1 MENTEEKNITTFN
14 GGMNTDISPLV
25 QEQGSYRYA
34 LNTLEMN
41 DEGEQGFISNEES
54 NLDVASF
61 PLGYVPIGKVYI
73 GDGEIC
79 VFLVNPDENTSEIG
93 VFNTKN
99 NTYVTVVNDTNSPVK
114 NKLLFNIEYQ
124 IQATYRLRR
133 GCEKI
138 VYWTDNLNPPRNFNF
153 GKINYYKQNGQWTSK
168 RFSLFKKS
176 TSIPRLI
183 NASVVES
190 QGLLKPGSY
199 TIMMQYLDADQNA
212 TQWHELI
219 SNIYIYNDS
228 TTSPFKDIHGSIRLG
243 TEKDENLKYY
253 QYEDTNKAIEI
264 EVDDLDYNFSYV
276 RYAIIEYTS
285 GIGVISNVVYS
296 DLYSINNRRFVYDGR
311 NAYTKGSIEE
321 VKLSKANI
329 DLERAA
335 HIEQIENRLILAN
348 THSKDVKPHLLQKY
362 ASKIAT
368 DCTVQTIE
376 LDNINDPRSIKNP
389 LLAHYGIGYQAGE
402 VYSFGIIYQFENG
415 DFSPVFHIP
424 GKNPNIK
431 YRDKKYT
438 TGDNIF
444 PMSNRDNI
452 NINEKYESSSSCE
465 NISYWGKDVEGFE
478 LENTS
483 VRHHRF
489 PTRKELG
496 ITLIEEST
504 TTAGGALKPYMV
516 VSFYPGTIKPSVT
529 CIDEYGDEIAGCT
542 PKPAVKFEIKVEYKL
557 NGLSVEDAFSI
568 DPDNVQ
574 GAVSTYAHI
583 SKVLDSPED
592 IKELKIYTKLK
603 TDTSW
608 TLMHMEERNE
618 PNSEFLNDKILIDDS
633 KKTDGIV
640 PYVYFSTS
648 AMYSVNTSKVKA
660 KILGV
665 KFSGIELPSEEE
677 IGEKI
682 VGYKIVRLHRN
693 FEDKTIIDSGIAL
706 PVMKSDSGP
715 LGSKSFESYGNI
727 CPKFNDSYYEVYAA
741 KNRLSTKSFAV
752 INPEFLFKDR
762 PIDNFTSFEIAGH
775 FKKVKESID
784 MFAKQDAADGS
795 SATGKEK
802 DKYKDSDGMTLKCF
816 VRDSKLEFVPDAG
829 EHSATITATN
839 ENSRLFNL
847 DAMEYA
853 TNVEKNREIYN
864 IAMDNK
870 IQIVNS
876 KDDIVKLFPKNDNYF
891 PYLYIKRN
899 HKTFYSSFRSKPY
912 QEIHSKIFNKSETP
926 ELFGGDCYISP
937 LKYHTNVYAGIQ
949 NARRIARVNWGR
961 ILLGALSVI
970 AGVAALLV
978 PGLQAAGGWL
988 VTAGAGLAIAGG
1000 GLMLAGAAVK
1010 NNNLSRVYS
1019 EKWDRGLNFSI
1030 IDFNTQRWFYEP
1042 DRGKW
1047 GQSIQSFDDT
1057 FMWFGDVIG
1066 DLWFETQ
1073 YNTGLRV
1080 KPKSNDENFLHSF
1093 EDLMPNHFG
1102 VVEYE
1107 LTEPGEAYKTV
1118 WLIKDFERPPQSAT
1132 VDFFFKKLL
1141 TLNRDKN
1148 KWEYNGI
1155 SKPVTYVLNA
1165 DYNLNAK
1172 VREHYALP
1180 LSYDYCSSCV
1190 ESYPH
1195 RIYYSNQSFQEELTD
1210 NYVNFL
1216 PNNYR
1221 DIEGE
1226 TGEITNIFRL
1236 NNNLFVHTREA
1247 LWQLP
1252 RNYQER
1258 VTDQIVSF
1266 IGTGSYFEIPP
1277 QKLVDDETG
1286 LSAGTIHKWASIK
1299 TPVGYFFVSANQGK
1313 IYQLGGE
1320 GGLKPIS
1327 NIGLS
1332 KWFNENIT
1340 NIGNNPSNPESTGY
1354 VSVYDSHNERVIFT
1368 KLDKIKSWTISFSLL
1383 SNKWVSFHSYKPNIY
1398 LQSPN
1403 KFYSWKFN
1411 KESESNKIWEHNIKG
1426 SYQTFYGKLEP
1437 HILEYISV
1445 NSPVVTKVWDYF
1457 QLNTQAQ
1464 KFINDIF
1471 VDDLYTTFNKV
1482 IFYNSRQCSGELTFI
1497 IKDSELYDENYMES
1511 QIKNYDENHIIIDR
1525 TERNWFVNDFRDIR
1539 IDYSAPIWK
1548 ENFSEVHK
1556 NLNMDSMDINKDW
1569 FELENFRDKYLGI
1582 RLIFDKFADKK
1593 LITNFSV
1600 ENTTISEH

>member
-61 PLGYVPIGKVYI
+61 PLGYIPIGKVYI

-79 VFLVNPDENTSEIG
+79 VFLVNPDENISEIG

-99 NTYVTVVNDTNSPVK
+99 NTYVTIVNDTNTPVK

-153 GKINYYKQNGQWTSK
+153 GKINYYKQNGQWASK

-348 THSKDVKPHLLQKY
+348 THSKNVKPHLLQKY

-368 DCTVQTIE
+368 DCTVQTVE

-424 GKNPNIK
+424 GKNPNPK

-452 NINEKYESSSSCE
+452 NTNEKYESSSSCE

-478 LENTS
+478 LEDTS

-504 TTAGGALKPYMV
+504 TTAGGGLKPYMV
-516 VSFYPGTIKPSVT
+516 VSFYPGTIKLSVT

-557 NGLSVEDAFSI
+557 NGLLVEDVFSI
-568 DPDNVQ
+568 DPDNMQ

-608 TLMHMEERNE
+608 TLMNMQERNE
-618 PNSEFLNDKILIDDS
+618 PNSGFLNDKILIDDS

-640 PYVYFSTS
+640 PYIYFSTS
-648 AMYSVNTSKVKA
+648 ALYSVNTSKVKA

-693 FEDKTIIDSGIAL
+693 FEDKTIIDSGVAL

-727 CPKFNDSYYEVYAA
+727 CPKFNDSYYELYAA

-752 INPEFLFKDR
+752 INPEFLFKNR

-775 FKKVKESID
+775 FKKVKESFD
-784 MFAKQDAADGS
+784 MFAKQDATDGS

-802 DKYKDSDGMTLKCF
+802 DKYKDNDGMTLKCF

-988 VTAGAGLAIAGG
+988 VTAGAGIAIAGG

-1042 DRGKW
+1042 DRNKW
-1047 GQSIQSFDDT
+1047 GQPIQSFDDT
-1057 FMWFGDVIG
+1057 FMWFGDIIG

-1080 KPKSNDENFLHSF
+1080 KPKSNEENFLHAF

-1236 NNNLFVHTREA
+1236 NNNLFVHTKEA

-1286 LSAGTIHKWASIK
+1286 LSAGTTHKWASIK

-1320 GGLKPIS
+1320 GGLKPIT
-1327 NIGLS
+1327 NIGMS

-1340 NIGNNPSNPESTGY
+1340 NIDNNPSNPESTGY

-1368 KLDKIKSWTISFSLL
+1368 KLDKVKSWTISFSLL

-1403 KFYSWKFN
+1403 KFYSWKN
-1411 KESESNKIWEHNIKG
+1411 INRKEENKIWEHNIKG
-1426 SYQTFYGKLEP
+1426 SYQTFYGELKP
-1437 HILEYISV
+1437 HIIEYISV

-1457 QLNTQAQ
+1457 QINTQAQ
-1464 KFINDIF
+1464 KFVNDVF
-1471 VDDLYTTFNKV
+1471 VDDLYTTFNKG

-1497 IKDSELYDENYMES
+1497 TKDVELYDENYMES

-1525 TERNWFVNDFRDIR
+1525 TERDWFVNDFRDIR
-1539 IDYSAPIWK
+1539 INYSAPIWK
-1548 ENFSEVHK
+1548 ENFTEVHK

>member
-34 LNTLEMN
+34 LNTLEMS

-61 PLGYVPIGKVYI
+61 PLGYIPIGKVYI

-79 VFLVNPDENTSEIG
+79 VFLVNPDENISEIG

-368 DCTVQTIE
+368 DCTIQSVE

-424 GKNPNIK
+424 GKNPNTK

-444 PMSNRDNI
+444 PMSNRDNV
-452 NINEKYESSSSCE
+452 NINEKYESNSSCE
-465 NISYWGKDVEGFE
+465 NTSYWGKDAEGFE
-478 LENTS
+478 LEDSS

-496 ITLIEEST
+496 IELVETNT
-504 TTAGGALKPYMV
+504 TTSGGGIKKYLVLTY
-516 VSFYPGTIKPSVT
+516 FPGTLKPSVT
-529 CIDEYGDEIAGCT
+529 CKDDDGDDIHNCT
-542 PKPAVKFEIKVEYKL
+542 PEKAVKFELKIKYTL
-557 NGLSVEDAFSI
+557 NGTDVEDVFLI
-568 DPDNVQ
+568 DPDNVE
-574 GAVSTYAHI
+574 GAINTSTHI
-583 SKVLDSPED
+583 SNSVNNVSEIMNLEVFTKTKTETNWTKMNMQEEVINNGGFIDKKVLIDRS
-592 IKELKIYTKLK
+592 
-603 TDTSW
+603 
-608 TLMHMEERNE
+608 RA
-618 PNSEFLNDKILIDDS
+618 SE
-633 KKTDGIV
+633 GIV
-640 PYVYFSTS
+640 PYIY
-648 AMYSVNTSKVKA
+648 YSYNHLYEVNISKVNS

-665 KFSGIELPSEEE
+665 KFSNIEIPSEEE

-693 FEDKTIIDSGIAL
+693 FEDKTIIDSGVIL
-706 PVMKSDSGP
+706 PVMKSDVGP

-727 CPKFNDSYYEVYAA
+727 FPHFNNLYNGLYES
-741 KNRLSTKSFAV
+741 KNRLSKKSFAV
-752 INPEFLFKDR
+752 VNPEFLFKDR
-762 PIDNFTSFEIAGH
+762 PIDNFTSFEIAGY
-775 FKKVKESID
+775 FKKRKQSID

-802 DKYKDSDGMTLKCF
+802 DKYKDADGMTLKCF
-816 VRDSKLEFVPDAG
+816 VRDTELEFVPDAG
-829 EHSATITATN
+829 EHSATITAN
-839 ENSRLFNL
+839 NKNSRLYSL
-847 DAMEYA
+847 DALEYF
-853 TNVEKNREIYN
+853 TNAGKDREVYN

-870 IQIVNS
+870 SQIVNS
-876 KDDIVKLFPKNDNYF
+876 KDDIITLFPKNENYL
-891 PYLYIKRN
+891 PYVYIKRE
-899 HKTFYSSFRSKPY
+899 HKTFYSSFRSKSY
-912 QEIHSKIFNKSETP
+912 QEIHTKILDSKETP
-926 ELFGGDCYISP
+926 ALFGGDCYIAP
-937 LKYHTNVYAGIQ
+937 LKYSTNVYAGIM
-949 NARRIARVNWGR
+949 NARRYAKTDWGNFFIAA
-961 ILLGALSVI
+961 IAVI
-970 AGVAALLV
+970 AGVAAFLV

-988 VTAGAGLAIAGG
+988 VTAGASLAIAGG
-1000 GLMLAGAAVK
+1000 GLMLAGALVK
-1010 NNNLSRVYS
+1010 NNNLSRVYT
-1019 EKWDRGLNFSI
+1019 EKWDKGLNFSI
-1030 IDFNTQRWFYEP
+1030 IDYNTQRWFYET
-1042 DRGKW
+1042 DRNKW
-1047 GQSIQSFDDT
+1047 GHPMQAFDDT
-1057 FMWFGDVIG
+1057 YLWLGDVIG
-1066 DLWFETQ
+1066 TLWFETQ

-1080 KPKSNDENFLHSF
+1080 KPKTNDENFVSAF
-1093 EDLMPNHFG
+1093 EDIMPDNSSD
-1102 VVEYE
+1102 VESN
-1107 LTEPGEAYKTV
+1107 LTDAGRAYSGV
-1118 WLIKDFERPPQSAT
+1118 WLSKDFERIPRNYIM
-1132 VDFFFKKLL
+1132 DYFFRKLL
-1141 TLNRDKN
+1141 TLNKEKN

-1236 NNNLFVHTREA
+1236 NNNLFVHTKEA

-1286 LSAGTIHKWASIK
+1286 LSAGTTHKWASIK

-1320 GGLKPIS
+1320 GGLKPIT
-1327 NIGLS
+1327 NIGMS

-1340 NIGNNPSNPESTGY
+1340 NIGNNPSNPESSGY
-1354 VSVYDSHNERVIFT
+1354 ISVYDSHNERVIFT

-1411 KESESNKIWEHNIKG
+1411 KDAESNKIWEHNIKG

-1464 KFINDIF
+1464 KFINDVF
-1471 VDDLYTTFNKV
+1471 VDDLYTTFNKG

-1497 IKDSELYDENYMES
+1497 TKDTELYDENYMES

-1539 IDYSAPIWK
+1539 TDYSAPIWK

>member
-61 PLGYVPIGKVYI
+61 PLGYIPIGKVYI

-79 VFLVNPDENTSEIG
+79 VFLVNPDENISEIG

-228 TTSPFKDIHGSIRLG
+228 TTSLFKDIHGSIRLG

-368 DCTVQTIE
+368 DCTVQSVE

-424 GKNPNIK
+424 GKNPNPK

-465 NISYWGKDVEGFE
+465 NISYWGKDSEGFE
-478 LENTS
+478 LEDTS

-504 TTAGGALKPYMV
+504 TTSGGGLKPYMV

-542 PKPAVKFEIKVEYKL
+542 HKPAVKFEIKVEYKL
-557 NGLSVEDAFSI
+557 NGLSVEDVFSI

-618 PNSEFLNDKILIDDS
+618 PNSGFLNDKILIDDS

-727 CPKFNDSYYEVYAA
+727 CPKFNDSYSELYAA
-741 KNRLSTKSFAV
+741 KNRLSTKSFAI

-775 FKKVKESID
+775 FKKVKESFD
-784 MFAKQDAADGS
+784 MFAKQNAADGS

-802 DKYKDSDGMTLKCF
+802 DKYKDNDGMTLKCF

-829 EHSATITATN
+829 EHSSTITATN

-1042 DRGKW
+1042 DRNKW
-1047 GQSIQSFDDT
+1047 GQPIQSFDDT
-1057 FMWFGDVIG
+1057 FMWFGDIIG

-1080 KPKSNDENFLHSF
+1080 KPKSNEENFLHAF

-1236 NNNLFVHTREA
+1236 NNNLFVHTKEA

-1286 LSAGTIHKWASIK
+1286 LSAGTTHKWASIK

-1327 NIGLS
+1327 NIGMS

-1340 NIGNNPSNPESTGY
+1340 NIDDNPSNPRSSGY
-1354 VSVYDSHNERVIFT
+1354 ISVYDSHNERVIFT
-1368 KLDKIKSWTISFSLL
+1368 KLDKVKSWTISFSLL

-1464 KFINDIF
+1464 KYINDVF
-1471 VDDLYTTFNKV
+1471 VDDLYTTFNKG

-1497 IKDSELYDENYMES
+1497 TKDTELYDENYMES
-1511 QIKNYDENHIIIDR
+1511 QIKNYDENHIIIDI

>member
-41 DEGEQGFISNEES
+41 DESEQGFISNEES

-61 PLGYVPIGKVYI
+61 PLGYIPIGKVYI

-79 VFLVNPDENTSEIG
+79 VFLVNPDENISEIG

-99 NTYVTVVNDTNSPVK
+99 NTYVTVVNDTNTPVK
-114 NKLLFNIEYQ
+114 NKLFFNIEYQ

-153 GKINYYKQNGQWTSK
+153 GKINYYKQNSHWTSK

-243 TEKDENLKYY
+243 TEKDKNLQYY

-368 DCTVQTIE
+368 DCTVQTVE

-424 GKNPNIK
+424 GKNPNPK
-431 YRDKKYT
+431 YRDKKYSE
-438 TGDNIF
+438 GDNVF

-452 NINEKYESSSSCE
+452 NVNEKYESSSSCE

-478 LENTS
+478 LEDS
-483 VRHHRF
+483 SIRHHRF

-496 ITLIEEST
+496 INLIEEST
-504 TTAGGALKPYMV
+504 TSTGGGTKPFMV
-516 VSFYPGTIKPSVT
+516 VTYFPGTLKKSDT
-529 CIDEYGDEIAGCT
+529 CKDEYGDDIPNCT

-557 NGLSVEDAFSI
+557 DGVRVEDIFSI
-568 DPDNVQ
+568 DPDNTF
-574 GAVSTYAHI
+574 GPATSYAHI
-583 SKVLDSPED
+583 AKHVNSINDYKDLKV
-592 IKELKIYTKLK
+592 YTKLK
-603 TDTSW
+603 TETEW
-608 TLMHMEERNE
+608 TEMHLTEEE
-618 PNSEFLNDKILIDDS
+618 KLDGGFLDNKIYIDK
-633 KKTDGIV
+633 TRETEGIV
-640 PYVYFSTS
+640 PY
-648 AMYSVNTSKVKA
+648 MYMSLSSLYSINTSKVKA

-665 KFSGIELPSEEE
+665 KFSSIEIPSEEE

-693 FEDKTIIDSGIAL
+693 YEDKTIIDSGVVL
-706 PVMKSDSGP
+706 PVMKSDS
-715 LGSKSFESYGNI
+715 LNRGSTAFESYGNI
-727 CPKFNDSYYEVYAA
+727 SPNLGTHNYGYYATE
-741 KNRLSTKSFAV
+741 NRLSKKTIGL

-762 PIDNFTSFEIAGH
+762 PVDNFTSLEIAGH
-775 FKKVKESID
+775 FLEDGISID
-784 MFAKQDAADGS
+784 MFSKQDTADGS

-816 VRDSKLEFVPDAG
+816 VRDTKVKFVPDAG
-829 EHSATITATN
+829 EHNATLNVTN
-839 ENSRLFNL
+839 VNSRLYNL

-853 TNVEKNREIYN
+853 HNIDKNREIYN

-870 IQIVNS
+870 IQIINS
-876 KDDIVKLFPKNDNYF
+876 KENIVNLFPKNKNCY
-891 PYLYIKRN
+891 PYVYIKRQ

-912 QEIHSKIFNKSETP
+912 QEIHSQVLTSKETP
-926 ELFGGDCYISP
+926 ELFGGDCYIAP
-937 LKYHTNVYAGIQ
+937 LKYSTNVYAGIM

-961 ILLGALSVI
+961 ILLGALSII
-970 AGVAALLV
+970 AGVASLLV

-988 VTAGAGLAIAGG
+988 LTAGAGLAIAGG
-1000 GLMLAGAAVK
+1000 GLILAGAVVK

-1019 EKWDRGLNFSI
+1019 EKWDKGLNYSI
-1030 IDFNTQRWFYEP
+1030 IDSDTQRWFYEA
-1042 DRGKW
+1042 DRRKW
-1047 GQSIQSFDDT
+1047 GEPMQSFDDT
-1057 FMWFGDVIG
+1057 FQWLGEVIG
-1066 DLWFETQ
+1066 DFWFETQ

-1080 KPKSNDENFLHSF
+1080 KPKTQDSNFISAF
-1093 EDLMPNHFG
+1093 EDQMPNNSPT
-1102 VVEYE
+1102 VEYH
-1107 LTEPGEAYKTV
+1107 LTQPGEAYKGV
-1118 WLIKDFERPPQSAT
+1118 YLAQDFERPPQSAI
-1132 VDFFFKKLL
+1132 VDFFFRKLL
-1141 TLNRDKN
+1141 TFNRDKN

-1236 NNNLFVHTREA
+1236 NNNLFVHTKEA

-1286 LSAGTIHKWASIK
+1286 LSAGTTHKWASIK
-1299 TPVGYFFVSANQGK
+1299 TPVGYFFISANQGK

-1327 NIGLS
+1327 NIGMS

-1340 NIGNNPSNPESTGY
+1340 NIDNNPSNPNSTGY

-1368 KLDKIKSWTISFSLL
+1368 KLDKVKSWTISFSLL

-1403 KFYSWKFN
+1403 KFYSWKN
-1411 KESESNKIWEHNIKG
+1411 INRKQENKIWEHNIKG
-1426 SYQTFYGKLEP
+1426 SYQTFYKELKP
-1437 HILEYISV
+1437 HIIEYISV

-1457 QLNTQAQ
+1457 QINTQAQ
-1464 KFINDIF
+1464 KFVNDVF
-1471 VDDLYTTFNKV
+1471 VDDLHTTFNKG

-1497 IKDSELYDENYMES
+1497 TKDAELYDENYMES

-1539 IDYSAPIWK
+1539 IDYLAPIWK
-1548 ENFSEVHK
+1548 ENFTEIHK
-1556 NLNMDSMDINKDW
+1556 DLNMDSMDINKDW

>member
-54 NLDVASF
+54 NLDVTSF
-61 PLGYVPIGKVYI
+61 PLGYIPIGKVYI

-79 VFLVNPDENTSEIG
+79 VFLVNPDENISEIG

-114 NKLLFNIEYQ
+114 NKLLFNIKYQ

-183 NASVVES
+183 NASVIES

-368 DCTVQTIE
+368 DCTVQSVE

-424 GKNPNIK
+424 GKNPNPK

-452 NINEKYESSSSCE
+452 NTNEKYESSSSCE

-478 LENTS
+478 LEDTS

-504 TTAGGALKPYMV
+504 TTAGGELKPYMV

-529 CIDEYGDEIAGCT
+529 CIDEYGDEIEGCT

-557 NGLSVEDAFSI
+557 NGLLVEDVFSI
-568 DPDNVQ
+568 DPDNMQ

-608 TLMHMEERNE
+608 TLMNMQERNE
-618 PNSEFLNDKILIDDS
+618 PNSGFLNDKILIDDS

-640 PYVYFSTS
+640 PYIYFSTS
-648 AMYSVNTSKVKA
+648 ALYSVNTSKVKA

-693 FEDKTIIDSGIAL
+693 FEDKTIIDSGVAL

-727 CPKFNDSYYEVYAA
+727 CPKFNDSYYELYAA

-775 FKKVKESID
+775 FKKVKESFD

-802 DKYKDSDGMTLKCF
+802 DKYKDNDGMTLKCF

-970 AGVAALLV
+970 AGVAALLI

-1042 DRGKW
+1042 DRNKW
-1047 GQSIQSFDDT
+1047 GQPIQSFDDT
-1057 FMWFGDVIG
+1057 FMWFGDIIG

-1080 KPKSNDENFLHSF
+1080 KPKSNEENFLHAF

-1236 NNNLFVHTREA
+1236 NNNLFVHTKEA

-1286 LSAGTIHKWASIK
+1286 LSAGTTHKWASIK
-1299 TPVGYFFVSANQGK
+1299 TPVGYLFISANQGK

-1320 GGLKPIS
+1320 GGLKPIT
-1327 NIGLS
+1327 NIGMS

-1340 NIGNNPSNPESTGY
+1340 NIEDNPSNPESTGY

-1368 KLDKIKSWTISFSLL
+1368 KLDKVKSWTISFSLL

-1464 KFINDIF
+1464 KFINDVF
-1471 VDDLYTTFNKV
+1471 VDDLYTTFNKG

-1497 IKDSELYDENYMES
+1497 TKDTELYDENYMES

-1539 IDYSAPIWK
+1539 TDYSAPIWK

>member
-61 PLGYVPIGKVYI
+61 PLGYIPIGKVYI

-79 VFLVNPDENTSEIG
+79 VFLVNTKENISEIG

-153 GKINYYKQNGQWTSK
+153 GKINYYKQNGQWTAK

-243 TEKDENLKYY
+243 TEKDENLQYY

-368 DCTVQTIE
+368 DCTVQSVE

-465 NISYWGKDVEGFE
+465 NISYWGKDAEGFE
-478 LENTS
+478 LEDTS

-504 TTAGGALKPYMV
+504 TTAGGGLKPYMV

-557 NGLSVEDAFSI
+557 HGLSVEDVFSI

-618 PNSEFLNDKILIDDS
+618 PNSGFLNDKILIDDS

-693 FEDKTIIDSGIAL
+693 FEDKTIIDSGVAL

-727 CPKFNDSYYEVYAA
+727 CPKFNDSYSELYAA

-775 FKKVKESID
+775 FKKVKESFD
-784 MFAKQDAADGS
+784 MFAKQDAADGT

-802 DKYKDSDGMTLKCF
+802 DKYKDNDGMTLKCF

-829 EHSATITATN
+829 EHSAIITATN

-899 HKTFYSSFRSKPY
+899 HKTFYSSFKSKPY

-949 NARRIARVNWGR
+949 NARRIAKVNWGR

-1042 DRGKW
+1042 DRNKW
-1047 GQSIQSFDDT
+1047 GQPIQSFDDT
-1057 FMWFGDVIG
+1057 FMWFGDIIG

-1080 KPKSNDENFLHSF
+1080 KPKSNEENFLHAF

-1286 LSAGTIHKWASIK
+1286 LSAGTTHKWASIK

-1320 GGLKPIS
+1320 GGLKPIT
-1327 NIGLS
+1327 NIGMS

-1340 NIGNNPSNPESTGY
+1340 NIDNNPSNPESTGY
-1354 VSVYDSHNERVIFT
+1354 VSVYDSHNERVVFT
-1368 KLDKIKSWTISFSLL
+1368 KLDKVKSWTISFSLL

-1411 KESESNKIWEHNIKG
+1411 KDFKNNKIWEHNIKG

-1464 KFINDIF
+1464 KFINDVF
-1471 VDDLYTTFNKV
+1471 VDDLYTTFNKG

-1497 IKDSELYDENYMES
+1497 TKDAELYDENYMES

-1548 ENFSEVHK
+1548 ENLSEVHK

>member
-61 PLGYVPIGKVYI
+61 PLGYIPIGKVYI

-79 VFLVNPDENTSEIG
+79 VFLVNPDENISEIG

-183 NASVVES
+183 NVSVVES

-219 SNIYIYNDS
+219 SNIYIYNDR

-368 DCTVQTIE
+368 DCTVQTVE

-402 VYSFGIIYQFENG
+402 IYSFGIIYQFENG

-424 GKNPNIK
+424 GKNSNPK
-431 YRDKKYT
+431 YKDKKYT

-452 NINEKYESSSSCE
+452 NTNEKYESSSSCE
-465 NISYWGKDVEGFE
+465 NISYWGKDAEGFE
-478 LENTS
+478 LEDSS

-496 ITLIEEST
+496 INLIGEST
-504 TTAGGALKPYMV
+504 TTAGGGIKPYMV
-516 VSFYPGTIKPSVT
+516 VTYFPGTLKQSDT
-529 CIDEYGDEIAGCT
+529 CKDQYGDDVPNCT
-542 PKPAVKFEIKVEYKL
+542 PTPAVKFEIKVEYTL
-557 NGLSVEDAFSI
+557 NGLEVEDVFSI
-568 DPDNVQ
+568 DPDNTF
-574 GAVSTYAHI
+574 GPATSYAHI
-583 SKVLDSPED
+583 AKHVNNISEYED
-592 IKELKIYTKLK
+592 LKIYTKLK
-603 TDTSW
+603 TETNW
-608 TLMHMEERNE
+608 IQMNLVEEVKSDQGYLDN
-618 PNSEFLNDKILIDDS
+618 KIYIDR
-633 KKTDGIV
+633 TRATEGIV
-640 PYVYFSTS
+640 PY
-648 AMYSVNTSKVKA
+648 MYMSLASLYSINTSKVKA

-665 KFSGIELPSEEE
+665 KFSDIEIPSEDE

-693 FEDKTIIDSGIAL
+693 YEDKTIIDSGIVM
-706 PVMKSDSGP
+706 PIMKSDS
-715 LGSKSFESYGNI
+715 LNRGSKFFESYGNI
-727 CPKFNDSYYEVYAA
+727 SPNLETHNYGYYATE
-741 KNRLSTKSFAV
+741 NRISKKTIGL

-762 PIDNFTSFEIAGH
+762 PVDNFTSLEIAGH
-775 FKKVKESID
+775 FLEDGKTID
-784 MFAKQDAADGS
+784 MFSKLDAADGS

-802 DKYKDSDGMTLKCF
+802 EKYRDSDGMTLKCF
-816 VRDSKLEFVPDAG
+816 VRDTRVKFVPDAG
-829 EHSATITATN
+829 EHNATLNVTN
-839 ENSRLFNL
+839 ENSRLYNL

-853 TNVEKNREIYN
+853 HNLEKNREIYN

-870 IQIVNS
+870 IQIINS
-876 KDDIVKLFPKNDNYF
+876 KEDIVNLFPKNKNCY
-891 PYLYIKRN
+891 PYVYIKRN

-926 ELFGGDCYISP
+926 ELFGGDCYIAP
-937 LKYHTNVYAGIQ
+937 LKYSTNVYAGIMD
-949 NARRIARVNWGR
+949 ARRIARVNWGR

-988 VTAGAGLAIAGG
+988 VTAGASLSIAGG
-1000 GLMLAGAAVK
+1000 GLMLVGAAVK

-1019 EKWDRGLNFSI
+1019 EKWDKGLNYSI
-1030 IDFNTQRWFYEP
+1030 IDSDTQRWFYEAN
-1042 DRGKW
+1042 RTKW
-1047 GQSIQSFDDT
+1047 GEPMQAFDDT
-1057 FMWFGDVIG
+1057 FQWLGEVIG
-1066 DLWFETQ
+1066 DFWFETQ
-1073 YNTGLRV
+1073 YNAGLRV
-1080 KPKSNDENFLHSF
+1080 KPKTQDSNFISAF
-1093 EDLMPNHFG
+1093 EDQMPNQSPT
-1102 VVEYE
+1102 VEYE
-1107 LTEPGEAYKTV
+1107 LTQPGEAYKGVHLT
-1118 WLIKDFERPPQSAT
+1118 KDFERLPQSSI
-1132 VDFFFKKLL
+1132 VDFFFRKLL
-1141 TLNRDKN
+1141 TFDRDKN

-1155 SKPVTYVLNA
+1155 SKPVAYVLNA

-1286 LSAGTIHKWASIK
+1286 LSAGTTHKWASIK
-1299 TPVGYFFVSANQGK
+1299 TPVGYFFISANQGK

-1320 GGLKPIS
+1320 GGLKPIT
-1327 NIGLS
+1327 NIGMS

-1340 NIGNNPSNPESTGY
+1340 NIENNPSNPESTGY
-1354 VSVYDSHNERVIFT
+1354 ISVYDSHNERIIFT
-1368 KLDKIKSWTISFSLL
+1368 KLDKVKSWTISFSLL
-1383 SNKWVSFHSYKPNIY
+1383 SNKWISFHSYKPNIY

-1464 KFINDIF
+1464 KFINGVF
-1471 VDDLYTTFNKV
+1471 VDDLYITFNKG

-1497 IKDSELYDENYMES
+1497 TKDAELYDENYMES

>member
-54 NLDVASF
+54 NLDVTSF
-61 PLGYVPIGKVYI
+61 PLGYIPIGKVYI

-79 VFLVNPDENTSEIG
+79 VFLVNPDENISEIG

-114 NKLLFNIEYQ
+114 NKLLFNIKYQ

-368 DCTVQTIE
+368 DCTVQSVE

-424 GKNPNIK
+424 GKNPNPK

-452 NINEKYESSSSCE
+452 NTNEKYESSSSCE

-478 LENTS
+478 LEDTS

-504 TTAGGALKPYMV
+504 TTAGGELKPYMV

-529 CIDEYGDEIAGCT
+529 CIDEYGDEIEGCT

-557 NGLSVEDAFSI
+557 NGLLVEDVFSI
-568 DPDNVQ
+568 DPDNMQ

-608 TLMHMEERNE
+608 TLMNMQERNE
-618 PNSEFLNDKILIDDS
+618 PNSGFLNDKILIDDS

-640 PYVYFSTS
+640 PYIYFSTS
-648 AMYSVNTSKVKA
+648 ALYSVNTSKVKA

-693 FEDKTIIDSGIAL
+693 FEDKTIIDSGVAL

-727 CPKFNDSYYEVYAA
+727 CPKFNDSYYELYAA

-775 FKKVKESID
+775 FKKVKESFD

-802 DKYKDSDGMTLKCF
+802 DKYKDNDGMTLKCF

-970 AGVAALLV
+970 AGVAALLI

-1042 DRGKW
+1042 DRNKW
-1047 GQSIQSFDDT
+1047 GQPIQSFDDT
-1057 FMWFGDVIG
+1057 FMWFGDIIG

-1080 KPKSNDENFLHSF
+1080 KPKSNEENFLHAF

-1236 NNNLFVHTREA
+1236 NNNLFVHTKEA

-1286 LSAGTIHKWASIK
+1286 LSAGTTHKWASIK
-1299 TPVGYFFVSANQGK
+1299 TPVGYLFISANQGK

-1320 GGLKPIS
+1320 GGLKPIT
-1327 NIGLS
+1327 NIGMS

-1340 NIGNNPSNPESTGY
+1340 NIEDNPSNPESTGY

-1368 KLDKIKSWTISFSLL
+1368 KLDKVKSWTISFSLL

-1464 KFINDIF
+1464 KFINDVF
-1471 VDDLYTTFNKV
+1471 VDDLYTTFNKG

-1497 IKDSELYDENYMES
+1497 TKDTELYDENYMES

-1539 IDYSAPIWK
+1539 TDYSAPIWK

>member
-61 PLGYVPIGKVYI
+61 PLGYIPIGKVYI

-79 VFLVNPDENTSEIG
+79 VFLVNPKENVSEIG

-99 NTYVTVVNDTNSPVK
+99 NTYVTVVNDTNLPVK
-114 NKLLFNIEYQ
+114 NRLLFNIEYQ

-199 TIMMQYLDADQNA
+199 TIMIQYLDADQNA

-368 DCTVQTIE
+368 DCTIQSVE

-424 GKNPNIK
+424 GKNPNTK

-438 TGDNIF
+438 KGDNIF

-452 NINEKYESSSSCE
+452 NTNEKYESSSSCD
-465 NISYWGKDVEGFE
+465 NISYWGKDAEGFE
-478 LENTS
+478 LEDSS

-496 ITLIEEST
+496 INLIEEST
-504 TTAGGALKPYMV
+504 TTAGGGTKPYMV
-516 VSFYPGTIKPSVT
+516 VTYFPGTLKKSDT
-529 CIDEYGDEIAGCT
+529 CKDEYGDDVPNCT
-542 PKPAVKFEIKVEYKL
+542 PTPAVKFEIKVEYTL
-557 NGLSVEDAFSI
+557 NDLKVEDVFSI
-568 DPDNVQ
+568 DPDNTFGPVT
-574 GAVSTYAHI
+574 SYAHI
-583 SKVLDSPED
+583 AKHVNNISEYKD
-592 IKELKIYTKLK
+592 LKIYTKLK
-603 TDTSW
+603 TETNW
-608 TLMHMEERNE
+608 TQMNLVEEEKLDGGYLDN
-618 PNSEFLNDKILIDDS
+618 KIYIDR
-633 KKTDGIV
+633 TRETEGIV
-640 PYVYFSTS
+640 PYMYMSLTS
-648 AMYSVNTSKVKA
+648 LYYINTSKVKA

-665 KFSGIELPSEEE
+665 KFSGIEIPSEEE

-693 FEDKTIIDSGIAL
+693 YEDKTIIDSGIVM
-706 PVMKSDSGP
+706 PIMKSDS
-715 LGSKSFESYGNI
+715 LNRGSKSFESYGNI
-727 CPKFNDSYYEVYAA
+727 SPSLGTHNWGYYATE
-741 KNRLSTKSFAV
+741 NRISKKTIGL

-762 PIDNFTSFEIAGH
+762 PVDNFTSLEIAGH
-775 FKKVKESID
+775 FLEDGRNID
-784 MFAKQDAADGS
+784 MFSKLDVADGS
-795 SATGKEK
+795 SATGNEK
-802 DKYKDSDGMTLKCF
+802 AKYRDSDGMTLKCF
-816 VRDSKLEFVPDAG
+816 VRDTRVKFVTDAG
-829 EHSATITATN
+829 EHNATLNVTN
-839 ENSRLFNL
+839 ENSRLYNL

-853 TNVEKNREIYN
+853 HNLEKNREIYN

-870 IQIVNS
+870 IQIINS
-876 KDDIVKLFPKNDNYF
+876 KEDIVNLFPKNKNCY
-891 PYLYIKRN
+891 PYVYIKRN

-926 ELFGGDCYISP
+926 ELFGGDCYIAP
-937 LKYHTNVYAGIQ
+937 LKYSTNVYAGIM

-961 ILLGALSVI
+961 ILLGALSVV

-1019 EKWDRGLNFSI
+1019 EKWDKGLNYSI
-1030 IDFNTQRWFYEP
+1030 IDNDTQRWFYEP
-1042 DRGKW
+1042 DRRKW
-1047 GQSIQSFDDT
+1047 GEPMQAFDDT
-1057 FMWFGDVIG
+1057 FQWLGEVIG
-1066 DLWFETQ
+1066 DFWFETQ

-1080 KPKSNDENFLHSF
+1080 KPKTQDSNFISAF
-1093 EDLMPNHFG
+1093 EDQMPNQSPT
-1102 VVEYE
+1102 VEYH
-1107 LTEPGEAYKTV
+1107 LTEPGEAYKGV
-1118 WLIKDFERPPQSAT
+1118 YLIKDFERPPQSSI
-1132 VDFFFKKLL
+1132 VDFFFRKLL
-1141 TLNRDKN
+1141 TFNRDKN

-1286 LSAGTIHKWASIK
+1286 LSAGTTHKWASIK
-1299 TPVGYFFVSANQGK
+1299 TPVGYFFISANQGK

-1320 GGLKPIS
+1320 GGLKLIT
-1327 NIGLS
+1327 NIGMS

-1340 NIGNNPSNPESTGY
+1340 NIEDNPSNPKSSGY
-1354 VSVYDSHNERVIFT
+1354 ISVYDSHNERIIFT
-1368 KLDKIKSWTISFSLL
+1368 KLDRVKSWTISFSLL
-1383 SNKWVSFHSYKPNIY
+1383 SNKWISFHSYKPNIY

-1426 SYQTFYGKLEP
+1426 SYQTFYGKLKP

-1464 KFINDIF
+1464 KFINDVF
-1471 VDDLYTTFNKV
+1471 VDDLYTTFNKG

-1497 IKDSELYDENYMES
+1497 TKDAELYDENYMES